1 MTPLHVAAESGRFEI
16 VDSGY
21 LVGKKTDINVKD
33 NSEVN
38 MCDQYRG

>member
-1 MTPLHVAAESGRFEI
+1 MTPLHVAAESGRFQI
-16 VDSGY
+16 VDAGY

-38 MCDQYRG
+38 MCDHSS